1 MKYCVECGANL
12 DENEKFCTNC
22 GTPVKEQTAA
32 LTSSKEPKER
42 TTEQHEAAK
51 EENQQ
56 GNKGASTAAESI
68 ARSKA
73 KNPKAKRNKIFILLV
88 FVVLLLIFGVH
99 KGLEQYFDPIRDI
112 EAMDEAVVDGD
123 MDTYLQ
129 YIDFDETAMQDK
141 ASYFDYVQEEW
152 EKEIRD
158 QYYSIIKE
166 GKESNHLLHTNI
178 TNKDEE
184 TLYKVKK
191 DKKFG
196 LYPTYLIEAVPI
208 ELHAVSNIENTT
220 LDFNGEDVEIKEP
233 DESVELGEVYP
244 GLQEI
249 KAKAESEY
257 GELTYEESEEI
268 SPSASEIY
276 IEFPHSYLQT
286 ESDYS
291 YEDAVIYLDGD
302 KTDFTLEE
310 SNSIGPFPQDS
321 KVEAYA
327 EWEDDDGDAVLSDTE
342 EVELTTENESVY
354 FDFDES
360 KAIDA
365 DAAEDSDNKEIE
377 VGQYVLEFRNAYEA
391 AVNHADY
398 DEVKKFSKSGSEA
411 EKELKKFI
419 GDMDDGSYDYDFKDN
434 KIVDIEKD
442 DKTYVV
448 QTNETFDFIDDDGEK
463 YHYDRVKSYD
473 VEESDGEYFIKEI
486 HYDDTEKEKTN

>member
-191 DKKFG
+191 IRS
-196 LYPTYLIEAVPI
+196 L
-208 ELHAVSNIENTT
+208 
-220 LDFNGEDVEIKEP
+220 
-233 DESVELGEVYP
+233 VYTP
-244 GLQEI
+244 H
-249 KAKAESEY
+249 
-257 GELTYEESEEI
+257 I
-268 SPSASEIY
+268 S
-276 IEFPHSYLQT
+276 
-286 ESDYS
+286 
-291 YEDAVIYLDGD
+291 
-302 KTDFTLEE
+302 
-310 SNSIGPFPQDS
+310 
-321 KVEAYA
+321 
-327 EWEDDDGDAVLSDTE
+327 
-342 EVELTTENESVY
+342 
-354 FDFDES
+354 
-360 KAIDA
+360 
-365 DAAEDSDNKEIE
+365 
-377 VGQYVLEFRNAYEA
+377 
-391 AVNHADY
+391 
-398 DEVKKFSKSGSEA
+398 
-411 EKELKKFI
+411 
-419 GDMDDGSYDYDFKDN
+419 
-434 KIVDIEKD
+434 
-442 DKTYVV
+442 
-448 QTNETFDFIDDDGEK
+448 
-463 YHYDRVKSYD
+463 
-473 VEESDGEYFIKEI
+473 
-486 HYDDTEKEKTN
+486 

>member
-1 MKYCVECGANL
+1 MKFCVECGANV

-22 GTPVKEQTAA
+22 GTRVKQQTAA
-32 LTSSKEPKER
+32 AANSRQHEEKS
-42 TTEQHEAAK
+42 TEQSETK

-56 GNKGASTAAESI
+56 RNMETSIAPEST
-68 ARSKA
+68 ARSKT
-73 KNPKAKRNKIFILLV
+73 KNPKAKRNKIITLLVLVVFLLV
-88 FVVLLLIFGVH
+88 FGIH
-99 KGLEQYFDPIRDI
+99 KGLEQYFDPIHDI
-112 EAMDEAVVDGD
+112 EAMDEAIVDGD
-123 MDTYLQ
+123 MATYLQ
-129 YIDFDETAMQDK
+129 YIDFDESAELDK
-141 ASYFDYVQEEW
+141 SSYFAYIQEEW

-166 GKESNHLLHTNI
+166 GKDSNHLLHTNI
-178 TNKDEE
+178 TNEEEE

-196 LYPTYLIEAVPI
+196 LYPTYLIEAVPL
-208 ELHAVSNIENTT
+208 ELKAMSNIENTT
-220 LDFNGEDVEIKEP
+220 LVFNGEDVKIKEP
-233 DESVELGEVYP
+233 EKSVELGAVYP
-244 GLQEI
+244 GAQEI
-249 KAKAESEY
+249 TAKAKSEY
-257 GELTYEESEEI
+257 GELTYEEAEDI
-268 SPSASEIY
+268 SQSDDEIY

-310 SNSIGPFPQDS
+310 SHSIGPFPQDS
-321 KVEAYA
+321 KIEAYA
-327 EWEDDDGDAVLSDTE
+327 EWEDEDGDAVLSDTE

-360 KAIDA
+360 KAIDT
-365 DAAEDSDNKEIE
+365 DAVEDSDDKEIE

-398 DEVKKFSKSGSEA
+398 DEIKRFSKSGSEA

-434 KIVDIEKD
+434 KVVDIEKD

-473 VEESDGEYFIKEI
+473 VEESDEEYFIKEI
-486 HYDDTEKEKTN
+486 HYDDTDKEKIN